1 MSTVQGQTGPVGQPH
16 GDRQRQLGTALIAAA
31 TGYLA
36 AAGLMGL
43 VFASSPPPELSG
55 HLADFLDGLVLYRWG
70 FVGASLLA
78 PCIVTVLVLLT
89 TLAEVQADSVRRW
102 VGAILLAAYVPF
114 VTIAYTSQYTFL
126 PGLVD
131 RDPEAAA
138 LWYLHDPGSL
148 PYALDLTGYALL
160 GLAAVVLATTLTG
173 RSKRETWIGIAL
185 IAMGVLSLAA
195 LAFHAAGLRT
205 ATSVATLSSALCTL
219 PVMVLAIARGRRL
232 RHGLDGT
239 EVVRRAGAR

>member
-1 MSTVQGQTGPVGQPH
+1 MSTVQGQTGPVGQHHP
-16 GDRQRQLGTALIAAA
+16 DRQRQLGTALIAAA
-31 TGYLA
+31 IGYLA

-78 PCIVTVLVLLT
+78 PCIVAVLVLLL
-89 TLAEVQADSVRRW
+89 TLAEVRPDSVRRW

-114 VTIAYTSQYTFL
+114 ATIAYTSQYTFL
-126 PGLVD
+126 PGLVE

-138 LWYLHDPGSL
+138 LWYLHDPSSL

-160 GLAAVVLATTLTG
+160 GVAAIVLATTLAG
-173 RSKRETWIGIAL
+173 RTRRDTWIAVAL
-185 IAMGVLSLAA
+185 TVMGVLSLAA
-195 LAFHAAGLRT
+195 LAFHTVGLRP
-205 ATSVATLSSALCTL
+205 ATSVATLSSGLCTL
-219 PVMVLAIARGRRL
+219 PVMVLSIAQGRQFRAAPDQ
-232 RHGLDGT
+232 R
-239 EVVRRAGAR
+239 EVAGQAGSG

>member
-1 MSTVQGQTGPVGQPH
+1 MSTVQGQAGPVGQHHP
-16 GDRQRQLGTALIAAA
+16 DRQRQLGTALIAAA

-36 AAGLMGL
+36 AAGLMSL

-78 PCIVTVLVLLT
+78 PCIVAVFVLLS
-89 TLAEVQADSVRRW
+89 TLAEVRPDSVRRW

-114 VTIAYTSQYTFL
+114 ATIAYTSQYTFL
-126 PGLVD
+126 PGLVE
-131 RDPEAAA
+131 RDAEAAA

-160 GLAAVVLATTLTG
+160 GVAAIVLATTLTG
-173 RSKRETWIGIAL
+173 RTRRDTWIAVAL
-185 IAMGVLSLAA
+185 TAMGVLSLAA
-195 LAFHAAGLRT
+195 LAFHAVGLRP
-205 ATSVATLSSALCTL
+205 ATSVATLSSGLCTL
-219 PVMVLAIARGRRL
+219 PVMVLAIAQGRRL
-232 RHGLDGT
+232 RAAAD
-239 EVVRRAGAR
+239 RRELAGPAGPT